1 MENEKWKMKNEKL
14 LKVFDIETGTVF
26 MGIQR
31 MVSYDYG
38 LGVIST

>member
-1 MENEKWKMKNEKL
+1 MKNEKL
-14 LKVFDIETGTVF
+14 LEVFDIETGTVF

-38 LGVIST
+38 LRVIST